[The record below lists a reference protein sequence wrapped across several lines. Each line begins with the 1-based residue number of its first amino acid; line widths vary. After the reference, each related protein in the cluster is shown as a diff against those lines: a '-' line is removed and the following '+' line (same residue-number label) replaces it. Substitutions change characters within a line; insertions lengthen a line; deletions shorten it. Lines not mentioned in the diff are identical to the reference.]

1 MIRFVIDG
9 LIMSEGNHVGLDAIL
24 NKPYHHSPGM
34 DGDDNISMDPD
45 QNDRVNIY
53 QSFVQSAAL
62 SSITSGDGSHHGKT
76 YKMSVAAL
84 QMTPMLSP
92 DRNRRARMARHLLT
106 NQLFR
111 NYLGNEISHRPPR
124 GRGVETKVAKERNDN
139 NNDTTNNT
147 TINSN
152 NNNNNNNNSSNSNND
167 PQVPTESTTMAKGSG
182 VVIGTTK
189 TKSTDHVTDND
200 NAIDIEESSL
210 SQEDRHLSIDDDDD
224 EDEDTSLEVELM
236 LARIHAKKDNG
247 GAHNNGTHILLN

>member
-1 MIRFVIDG
+1 M
-9 LIMSEGNHVGLDAIL
+9 L

-111 NYLGNEISHRPPR
+111 DHLGNEISHRPPR

-152 NNNNNNNNSSNSNND
+152 NNNNNSSSNSNND